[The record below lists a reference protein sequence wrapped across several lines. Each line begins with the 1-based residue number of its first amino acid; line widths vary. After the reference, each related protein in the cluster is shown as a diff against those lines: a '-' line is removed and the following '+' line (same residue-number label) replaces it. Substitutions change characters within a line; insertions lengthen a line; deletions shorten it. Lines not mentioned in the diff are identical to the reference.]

1 MNRSHL
7 FSAKPF
13 CQISLFVIFLHF
25 FGIPNIERYLR
36 QEVMVVSSTKNS
48 KGIPAPTISVFAA
61 NAITKRGWRSNNTTP
76 SVELI
81 DFHCGDA
88 SDIQKCITEETYN
101 RSDVVKQV
109 QIGYR
114 TNESLM
120 DPRFWQEE
128 FKHPY
133 YGRRFTLNIDRG
145 LENDK
150 DQIYIQLR
158 PGLFYTVYIFD
169 KNFFVKNIN
178 SLSFPF
184 LSFPLTMK
192 HGAASNEHYYWNIAV
207 TERFELNHPDD
218 PCDEGNFILE
228 ELING

>member
-1 MNRSHL
+1 
-7 FSAKPF
+7 
-13 CQISLFVIFLHF
+13 
-25 FGIPNIERYLR
+25 
-36 QEVMVVSSTKNS
+36 
-48 KGIPAPTISVFAA
+48 
-61 NAITKRGWRSNNTTP
+61 
-76 SVELI
+76 
-81 DFHCGDA
+81 
-88 SDIQKCITEETYN
+88 
-101 RSDVVKQV
+101 
-109 QIGYR
+109 
-114 TNESLM
+114 M

>member
-7 FSAKPF
+7 FLAKPF
-13 CQISLFVIFLHF
+13 CQISLF
-25 FGIPNIERYLR
+25 
-36 QEVMVVSSTKNS
+36 
-48 KGIPAPTISVFAA
+48 
-61 NAITKRGWRSNNTTP
+61 
-76 SVELI
+76 
-81 DFHCGDA
+81 
-88 SDIQKCITEETYN
+88 
-101 RSDVVKQV
+101 SDVVKQV

-114 TNESLM
+114 TNESLL

-158 PGLFYTVYIFD
+158 PGLFYTVYIYD
-169 KNFFVKNIN
+169 KNVFVKNIN

-218 PCDEGNFILE
+218 PCDEGNFIFK